1 MFKNEL
7 KNAHHL
13 LTRKMTDKNKLYSLH
28 EESVE
33 CIAKG
38 KAHKRYEFGCK
49 VSLSITH
56 KGKGVVTSSHAL
68 HGNPFDGHTLKAD
81 YFSSNYLTT
90 NFKPMIPIN
99 INITKHVL
107 RMEYGSFRINIP

>member
-1 MFKNEL
+1 
-7 KNAHHL
+7 
-13 LTRKMTDKNKLYSLH
+13 MTDKNKLYSLH

-56 KGKGVVTSSHAL
+56 KGKGVVTSSHAV
-68 HGNPFDGHTLKAD
+68 HGNPFDHKKRLLQFGRLC
-81 YFSSNYLTT
+81 
-90 NFKPMIPIN
+90 
-99 INITKHVL
+99 
-107 RMEYGSFRINIP
+107 RIY